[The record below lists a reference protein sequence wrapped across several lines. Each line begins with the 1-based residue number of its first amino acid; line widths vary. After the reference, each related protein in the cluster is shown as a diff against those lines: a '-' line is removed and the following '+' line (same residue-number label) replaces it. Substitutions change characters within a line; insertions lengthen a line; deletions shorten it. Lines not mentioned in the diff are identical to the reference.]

1 MEIIYAILALVIGII
16 SLIVFLFVKTYSIIL
31 APISILFSYYLLKDN
46 KVREKRNV
54 IIVKIAIGIAIV
66 TLLTNVSYFVQN
78 IVEGK
83 LNYNPY
89 EKQLTQEEKL
99 NIVDKANVRVEK
111 VGLMEN
117 KYYVVKITNDND
129 NEVIVEYVEID
140 KKGSDLDYS
149 VRSENSYI
157 FVPGHSSVYTYAT
170 AFKNEFSE
178 EDEVVFDFEL
188 SQYYQVFA
196 DTRKMK
202 TTVTDMGEKG
212 IAVKVENGL
221 GEISSGYEFN
231 LLYYKDDKLV
241 NIQYG
246 MSAEGKDVAIGE
258 STLVI
263 VEPSEIEYDRV
274 EAQMIRVQRQ
284 ADENTSYYSNE
295 LY

>member
-246 MSAEGKDVAIGE
+246 MSTEGRDIAIGE

>member
-16 SLIVFLFVKTYSIIL
+16 SLVVFLVVKTYSIIL
-31 APISILFSYYLLKDN
+31 APISILFSYYLLKDH
-46 KVREKRNV
+46 KVREKKNV
-54 IIVKIAIGIAIV
+54 IVVKIAIGIAIV

-129 NEVIVEYVEID
+129 NEVIVEYVEIN
-140 KKGSDLDYS
+140 KKDSDLDYS

-157 FVPGHSSVYTYAT
+157 YVPGHSSVYTYAT

-178 EDEVVFDFEL
+178 EDEVIFDFEL

-212 IAVKVENGL
+212 IAVKVENGI

-246 MSAEGKDVAIGE
+246 MSTEGRDIAIGE
-258 STLVI
+258 STLVV
-263 VEPSEIEYDRV
+263 VEQSEIEYDRV
-274 EAQMIRVQRQ
+274 EVQMIRVQRQ

>member
-16 SLIVFLFVKTYSIIL
+16 SLVIFLIFKTYSIVF

-54 IIVKIAIGIAIV
+54 IIVKIAIAIAVV

-78 IVEGK
+78 IIEGK
-83 LNYNPY
+83 INYNPY
-89 EKQLTQEEKL
+89 QKELTQEEKL
-99 NIVDKANVRVEK
+99 NIVDKANVKVEK
-111 VGLMEN
+111 VGVLEN

-140 KKGSDLDYS
+140 KANSDLEYS
-149 VRSENSYI
+149 VRCENSYI
-157 FVPGHSSVYTYAT
+157 YVPGHSSVYTYAT
-170 AFKNEFSE
+170 TMKNEFSE
-178 EDEVVFDFEL
+178 EDDVYFNFEL

-202 TTVTDMGEKG
+202 TTVTDLGEKG
-212 IAVKVENGL
+212 IAVKVENGI

-241 NIQYG
+241 DIQYG
-246 MSAEGKDVAIGE
+246 MSAEGKDIAVGE
-258 STLVI
+258 STLV
-263 VEPSEIEYDRV
+263 VVDPSYYEYDRV
-274 EAQMIRVQRQ
+274 DIQMIRVQRQ
-284 ADENTSYYSNE
+284 ADENKSYYSNE

>member
-129 NEVIVEYVEID
+129 NEVIVEYVEIN
-140 KKGSDLDYS
+140 KKDSDLDYS

-157 FVPGHSSVYTYAT
+157 YVPGHSSVYTYAT

-178 EDEVVFDFEL
+178 DDEVIFDFEL

-246 MSAEGKDVAIGE
+246 MSTEGRDIAIGE
-258 STLVI
+258 STLVV
-263 VEPSEIEYDRV
+263 VEQSEIEYDRV
-274 EAQMIRVQRQ
+274 EVQMIRAQRQ